1 MNTKISCAF
10 LKSLKSLEI
19 SNIYIFGKKNK
30 VVLEKLF
37 IGQPIKKVRASEYS
51 PFETIHLLSETF
63 FNILNNK
70 RDI

>member
-1 MNTKISCAF
+1 MLHRLVLQKIHV
-10 LKSLKSLEI
+10 I
-19 SNIYIFGKKNK
+19 GKKNK

-37 IGQPIKKVRASEYS
+37 IGQSIKKVRASEYS
-51 PFETIHLLSETF
+51 PFETIQLLSETF

>member
-1 MNTKISCAF
+1 MMYRCILC
-10 LKSLKSLEI
+10 
-19 SNIYIFGKKNK
+19 KKDK

-37 IGQPIKKVRASEYS
+37 IGQPIKKMRASEYS
-51 PFETIHLLSETF
+51 PFETIQLLSETF

>member
-1 MNTKISCAF
+1 MHVI
-10 LKSLKSLEI
+10 
-19 SNIYIFGKKNK
+19 GKKNK
-30 VVLEKLF
+30 VVLEKFF

-51 PFETIHLLSETF
+51 PFETIQLLSETF

>member
-1 MNTKISCAF
+1 MHVIS
-10 LKSLKSLEI
+10 
-19 SNIYIFGKKNK
+19 KKNK

-37 IGQPIKKVRASEYS
+37 IGQPTKKMRASEYS
-51 PFETIHLLSETF
+51 PFETIQLLFETF